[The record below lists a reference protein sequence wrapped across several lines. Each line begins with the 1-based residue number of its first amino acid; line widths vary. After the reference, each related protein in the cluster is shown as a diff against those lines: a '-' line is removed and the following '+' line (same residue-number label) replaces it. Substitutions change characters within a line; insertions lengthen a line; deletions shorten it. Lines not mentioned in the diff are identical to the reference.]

1 MVPTVNRTENEMTVE
16 QIKAAIIR
24 CAASLNA
31 AFSDHNARLL
41 NAHCAKL
48 FSMTGEV
55 FSRGSF
61 VKVA

>member
-1 MVPTVNRTENEMTVE
+1 MATD
-16 QIKAAIIR
+16 QIKSAITR
-24 CAASLNA
+24 CAKALGEN
-31 AFSDHNARLL
+31 FNEHNARLL
-41 NAHCAKL
+41 NDYCAEL